1 MQTGCVYLIG
11 AGPGDPELITVKGLR
26 LIREADVIL
35 YDGLANPEFL
45 REARRG
51 CECINVEKR
60 PGFQR
65 VQQDEINQMMVNF
78 AQKGLVVVRLKG
90 GDPIVFGRGGEEAEV
105 LRDNEIPFEIVP
117 GITSAIAAPAYA
129 GIPVTHRGI
138 SPHVTIVTGTTAS
151 LEGEGK
157 VDWEG
162 LAKVGGTLLI
172 LMGTQKRDEI
182 ARRLIAGGRPPE
194 TPVAAVQWGS
204 LPLQRTVR
212 TTLGEMGAVE
222 MTNPAVIVVGKV
234 AAMDLDWFEA
244 KPLFGKTIAVT
255 RARTQASEL
264 VHMLRALGAQV
275 LEVPTIVFAEPDEW
289 RDVDCA
295 IADVHSYDWLVLTST
310 NGTDRFFER
319 LFKQGRD
326 VRALGGIKI
335 ATIGAATSARV
346 REWHLDVDLE
356 AANRTSEGLLAAL
369 DADLS
374 GQRFLLPRPEKSRDV
389 LANGIRERGGEV
401 REVVVYKTIM
411 PEYLPDNFLQ
421 FLKEDSIDLIAFTSS
436 STVLNLVNM
445 LKDARQSWRRM
456 PVACIGPITAQT
468 AVAQEFDVVVE
479 LDEKSV
485 SIFGLV
491 QAIADYFAQRGE
503 NAVDIRAGKQ

>member
-1 MQTGCVYLIG
+1 MRTGCVYLIG

-35 YDGLANPEFL
+35 YDGLANPEL
-45 REARRG
+45 LKEARRE

-65 VQQDEINQMMVNF
+65 VQQDGINHLMIDR
-78 AQKGLVVVRLKG
+78 AQKGLMVVRLKG

-105 LRDNEIPFEIVP
+105 LRNHEIRFEIVP

-172 LMGTQKRDEI
+172 LMGTRKRREI
-182 ARRLIAGGRPPE
+182 AQRLIAGGCPPE
-194 TPVAAVQWGS
+194 TPVAAIQWGS

-212 TTLGEMGAVE
+212 TSLGEMGAVE

-234 AAMDLDWFEA
+234 AAMDLDWFA
-244 KPLFGKTIAVT
+244 SKPLFGRTIAVT

-275 LEVPTIVFAEPDEW
+275 LEVPTIVFAEPQNW

-295 IADVHSYDWLVLTST
+295 IADIHTCDWLVLTST

-319 LFKQGRD
+319 LFKQGCD

-346 REWHLDVDLE
+346 REWHFNVDLE
-356 AANRTSEGLLAAL
+356 AANRASEGLLAAFGE
-369 DADLS
+369 DLS
-374 GQRFLLPRPEKSRDV
+374 GQHFLLPRPEKSRDV
-389 LANGIRERGGEV
+389 LANGLRERGGEV
-401 REVVVYKTIM
+401 HEVIVYKTVM
-411 PEYLPDNFLQ
+411 PECLPENFLQ
-421 FLKEDSIDLIAFTSS
+421 LLKQDAIDLIAFTSS
-436 STVLNLVNM
+436 STVLNLVSL
-445 LKDARQSWRRM
+445 LKKTRQNWKSL
-456 PVACIGPITAQT
+456 PAACIGPITAQT
-468 AVAQEFDVVVE
+468 AVVQGLDVVVE
-479 LDEKSV
+479 LDETSV
-485 SIFGLV
+485 SIAGLV
-491 QAIADYFAQRGE
+491 RAIVAYFRSG
-503 NAVDIRAGKQ
+503 

>member
-1 MQTGCVYLIG
+1 MKTGCVYLIG

-45 REARRG
+45 KEARRE

-65 VQQDEINQMMVNF
+65 VQQDEINQMMVDF
-78 AQKGLVVVRLKG
+78 ARKGLTVVRLKG

-105 LRDNEIPFEIVP
+105 LRKHNIPFEIVP

-172 LMGTQKRDEI
+172 LMGTQKRSEI

-234 AAMDLDWFEA
+234 AAMDLNWFEA

-275 LEVPTIVFAEPDEW
+275 LEVPTIAFAEPENW
-289 RDVDCA
+289 CDVDCA
-295 IADVHSYDWLVLTST
+295 IADIHSYDWLVLTST

-326 VRALGGIKI
+326 VRALGEVKI

-346 REWHLDVDLE
+346 REWRLNVDLE
-356 AANRTSEGLLAAL
+356 AVNRTSEGLLAAFGT
-369 DADLS
+369 DLS
-374 GQRFLLPRPEKSRDV
+374 GQRFLLPRPEESRDV
-389 LANGIRERGGEV
+389 LANKLRGRGAEV
-401 REVVVYKTIM
+401 RELVVYKTVM
-411 PEYLPDNFLQ
+411 PKSLPEDFLQ
-421 FLKEDSIDLIAFTSS
+421 LVEKEAIDLIAFTSS
-436 STVLNLVNM
+436 STVVNLASL
-445 LKDARQSWRRM
+445 LKKARQNWQYL
-456 PVACIGPITAQT
+456 PAACIGPITAQT
-468 AVAQEFDVVVE
+468 AVSQGFDVVVE
-479 LDEKSV
+479 LDETSV

-491 QAIADYFAQRGE
+491 KAIVTYFR
-503 NAVDIRAGKQ
+503 

>member
-1 MQTGCVYLIG
+1 MKTGCVYLIG

-45 REARRG
+45 KEARRE

-65 VQQDEINQMMVNF
+65 VQQDEINQMMVDF
-78 AQKGLVVVRLKG
+78 ARKGLTVVRLKG

-105 LRDNEIPFEIVP
+105 LRKHNISFEIVP

-151 LEGEGK
+151 LEGDGK

-172 LMGTQKRDEI
+172 LMGTQKRSEI

-194 TPVAAVQWGS
+194 TPVAAIQWGS

-234 AAMDLDWFEA
+234 AGMDLDWFA
-244 KPLFGKTIAVT
+244 SKSLFGKTIAVT

-264 VHMLRALGAQV
+264 VNMLRTLGAQV
-275 LEVPTIVFAEPDEW
+275 LEVPTIAFSEPGNW
-289 RDVDCA
+289 CDVDCA
-295 IADVHSYDWLVLTST
+295 IADIHAFDWLVLTST
-310 NGTDRFFER
+310 NGTDRFFGR

-326 VRALGGIKI
+326 VRALGEIKI

-346 REWHLDVDLE
+346 REWRLNVDLE
-356 AANRTSEGLLAAL
+356 AANRTSEGLLAAFG
-369 DADLS
+369 ADLS
-374 GQRFLLPRPEKSRDV
+374 GQDFLLPRPEKSRDV
-389 LANGIRERGGEV
+389 LANKLRERGAEV
-401 REVVVYKTIM
+401 RELVVYKTVM
-411 PEYLPDNFLQ
+411 PKCLPEEFLQ
-421 FLKEDSIDLIAFTSS
+421 LVEKEAIDLIAFTSS
-436 STVLNLVNM
+436 STVVNLASL
-445 LKDARQSWRRM
+445 LKKARQNRQYL
-456 PVACIGPITAQT
+456 PAACIGPITAQT
-468 AVAQEFDVVVE
+468 AVSQGFDVVVE
-479 LDEKSV
+479 LDETSV
-485 SIFGLV
+485 SISGLV
-491 QAIADYFAQRGE
+491 KAIVTYFR
-503 NAVDIRAGKQ
+503 

>member
-11 AGPGDPELITVKGLR
+11 AGPGDPELITVKGMR

-45 REARRG
+45 REARRE

-65 VQQDEINQMMVNF
+65 VQQDEINQMMVDF
-78 AQKGLVVVRLKG
+78 ARKGLMVVRLKG

-105 LRDNEIPFEIVP
+105 LRKHNISFEIVP

-151 LEGEGK
+151 LEGEGE

-172 LMGTQKRDEI
+172 LMGTRKRSEI

-234 AAMDLDWFEA
+234 AAMDLEWFA
-244 KPLFGKTIAVT
+244 SKPLFGKTIAVT

-264 VHMLRALGAQV
+264 AHMLRALGAQV
-275 LEVPTIVFAEPDEW
+275 LEVPTIAFAEPQNW

-295 IADVHSYDWLVLTST
+295 IADIHSYDWLVLTST
-310 NGTDRFFER
+310 NGTDRFLGR

-346 REWHLDVDLE
+346 REWRLNVDLE
-356 AANRTSEGLLAAL
+356 AVNRTSEGLLAAFG
-369 DADLS
+369 ADLS

-389 LANGIRERGGEV
+389 LANGLREHGAEV
-401 REVVVYKTIM
+401 CEVVVYKTVM
-411 PEYLPDNFLQ
+411 PKYLPKNFLQ
-421 FLKEDSIDLIAFTSS
+421 LIEKDAIDLIAFTSS
-436 STVLNLVNM
+436 STVVNLVRL
-445 LKDARQSWRRM
+445 LKKTRQNWKYL
-456 PVACIGPITAQT
+456 PAACIGPITAQT
-468 AVAQEFDVVVE
+468 AISQGFDVVVE
-479 LDEKSV
+479 LDETSV
-485 SIFGLV
+485 SISGLV
-491 QAIADYFAQRGE
+491 KAIATYFR
-503 NAVDIRAGKQ
+503 

>member
-26 LIREADVIL
+26 LIREADVVL

-45 REARRG
+45 KEARRE

-65 VQQDEINQMMVNF
+65 VQQDEINQMMVDF
-78 AQKGLVVVRLKG
+78 AQKGLTVVRLKG

-105 LRDNEIPFEIVP
+105 LRKHEIPFEIVP

-151 LEGEGK
+151 LEGDGE

-172 LMGTQKRDEI
+172 LMGTQKRSEI

-212 TTLGEMGAVE
+212 TTLGKMGAVE

-234 AAMDLDWFEA
+234 AAMDLDWFA
-244 KPLFGKTIAVT
+244 SKPLFGKTIAVT

-275 LEVPTIVFAEPDEW
+275 LEVPTIAFAEPGNW

-295 IADVHSYDWLVLTST
+295 IADIHSYDWLVLTST

-326 VRALGGIKI
+326 VRALSGIKI

-346 REWHLDVDLE
+346 REWHLNVDLE
-356 AANRTSEGLLAAL
+356 ATNRASEGLLAAFG
-369 DADLS
+369 ANFS
-374 GQRFLLPRPEKSRDV
+374 GQRFLLPCPEKSRDL
-389 LANGIRERGGEV
+389 LANGLRERGGVV
-401 REVVVYKTIM
+401 RELVVYKTVM
-411 PEYLPDNFLQ
+411 PEYLPEEFLQ
-421 FLKEDSIDLIAFTSS
+421 LVEKDAIDLIAFTSS
-436 STVLNLVNM
+436 STVLNLVN
-445 LKDARQSWRRM
+445 LFKKTRQNWEYL
-456 PVACIGPITAQT
+456 PAACIGPITAQT

-479 LDEKSV
+479 LDETAV
-485 SIFGLV
+485 SISGLV
-491 QAIADYFAQRGE
+491 KAIVTYFR
-503 NAVDIRAGKQ
+503 

>member
-1 MQTGCVYLIG
+1 MKTGCVYLIG

-45 REARRG
+45 KEARRECG
-51 CECINVEKR
+51 CINVEKR

-65 VQQDEINQMMVNF
+65 VQQDEINQMMVDF
-78 AQKGLVVVRLKG
+78 AQRGLMVVRLKG

-105 LRDNEIPFEIVP
+105 LRKHNIPFEIVP

-151 LEGEGK
+151 LEGDGK

-172 LMGTQKRDEI
+172 LMGTQKRSEI
-182 ARRLIAGGRPPE
+182 ARRLIAGGRPSE
-194 TPVAAVQWGS
+194 TPVAAIQWGS

-234 AAMDLDWFEA
+234 AGMDLDWFA
-244 KPLFGKTIAVT
+244 SKPLFGKTIAVT

-264 VHMLRALGAQV
+264 VNMLRVLGAQV
-275 LEVPTIVFAEPDEW
+275 LEVPTIAFSEPGNW
-289 RDVDCA
+289 CDVDCA
-295 IADVHSYDWLVLTST
+295 IADIHAFDWLVLTST
-310 NGTDRFFER
+310 NGTDRFFGR

-346 REWHLDVDLE
+346 REWCLNVDLE
-356 AANRTSEGLLAAL
+356 AANRTSEGLLAAFG
-369 DADLS
+369 ADLS
-374 GQRFLLPRPEKSRDV
+374 GQDFLLPRPEESRDV
-389 LANGIRERGGEV
+389 LANKLRERGAEV
-401 REVVVYKTIM
+401 RELVVYKTVM
-411 PEYLPDNFLQ
+411 PKCLPEEFLQ
-421 FLKEDSIDLIAFTSS
+421 LVEKEAIDLIAFTSS
-436 STVLNLVNM
+436 STVVNLASL
-445 LKDARQSWRRM
+445 LKKARQNWQYL
-456 PVACIGPITAQT
+456 PAACIGPITAQT
-468 AVAQEFDVVVE
+468 AVSQRFDVVVE
-479 LDEKSV
+479 LDETSV
-485 SIFGLV
+485 SISGLV
-491 QAIADYFAQRGE
+491 KAIVTYFR
-503 NAVDIRAGKQ
+503 

>member
-1 MQTGCVYLIG
+1 MQTGCVYLVG

-45 REARRG
+45 KEARG
-51 CECINVEKR
+51 ECKCINVEKR

-65 VQQDEINQMMVNF
+65 VQQDEINHMMVNF
-78 AQKGLVVVRLKG
+78 AQKGLMVVRLKG
-90 GDPIVFGRGGEEAEV
+90 GDPIIFGRGGEEAEV
-105 LRDNEIPFEIVP
+105 LRGHEIPFEIVP

-138 SPHVTIVTGTTAS
+138 SSHVTIVTGTTTS

-172 LMGTQKRDEI
+172 LMGTQKRSEI

-222 MTNPAVIVVGKV
+222 MTNPSVIVVGKV
-234 AAMDLDWFEA
+234 AAMDLDWFA
-244 KPLFGKTIAVT
+244 SKPLFGKTIAVT
-255 RARTQASEL
+255 RARTQASKL

-275 LEVPTIVFAEPDEW
+275 LEVPTIAFAEPQNW

-295 IADVHSYDWLVLTST
+295 IADIHTFDWLVLTST
-310 NGTDRFFER
+310 NGTDRFFKR
-319 LFKQGRD
+319 LFKQDRD

-346 REWHLDVDLE
+346 REWHLNVDLE
-356 AANRTSEGLLAAL
+356 AANRASEGLLVAFG
-369 DADLS
+369 ADLS
-374 GQRFLLPRPEKSRDV
+374 GQRFLLPRPEKTRDV
-389 LANGIRERGGEV
+389 LASGLRKRGGEV
-401 REVVVYKTIM
+401 RELVVYKTVM
-411 PEYLPDNFLQ
+411 PKCLPENFLQ
-421 FLKEDSIDLIAFTSS
+421 LVEKEAIDLIAFTSS
-436 STVLNLVNM
+436 STVLNLVNL
-445 LKDARQSWRRM
+445 LKKTRQNWGYL
-456 PVACIGPITAQT
+456 PAACIGPITAQT
-468 AVAQEFDVVVE
+468 ATAQGFDVVVE
-479 LDEKSV
+479 LDDTSV
-485 SIFGLV
+485 SISGLV
-491 QAIADYFAQRGE
+491 KRIVAYF
-503 NAVDIRAGKQ
+503 K

>member
-35 YDGLANPEFL
+35 YDGLANPEL
-45 REARRG
+45 LQEARRG

-65 VQQDEINQMMVNF
+65 VQQDEINQMMVDL
-78 AQKGLVVVRLKG
+78 AQKGLMVVRLKG

-105 LRDNEIPFEIVP
+105 LRDHEIPFEIVP

-129 GIPVTHRGI
+129 GIPVTHRGV

-151 LEGEGK
+151 LEGEGE
-157 VDWEG
+157 VGWEG

-172 LMGTQKRDEI
+172 LMGTRKRSEI
-182 ARRLIAGGRPPE
+182 ARRLIAGGRSPE
-194 TPVAAVQWGS
+194 TPVAAIQWGS

-212 TTLGEMGAVE
+212 TTLVEMGAVE
-222 MTNPAVIVVGKV
+222 MTNPAVIVVGEV
-234 AAMDLDWFEA
+234 AAMDLDWFA
-244 KPLFGKTIAVT
+244 SKPLFGKTIAVT

-275 LEVPTIVFAEPDEW
+275 LEVPTIAFAEPENW
-289 RDVDCA
+289 CDVDCA
-295 IADVHSYDWLVLTST
+295 IADIHSFDWLVLTST

-326 VRALGGIKI
+326 VRALGGVKI

-346 REWHLDVDLE
+346 REWHLSVDIE
-356 AANRTSEGLLAAL
+356 AANRTSEGLLAAF

-374 GQRFLLPRPEKSRDV
+374 GQRFLLPCPEKSRDV
-389 LANGIRERGGEV
+389 LANGLKDRGGKV
-401 REVVVYKTIM
+401 REVVVYKTVM
-411 PEYLPDNFLQ
+411 PECLPEKFLQ
-421 FLKEDSIDLIAFTSS
+421 LLKQDAIDLVAFTSS
-436 STVLNLVNM
+436 STVLNLVSL
-445 LKDARQSWRRM
+445 LKKTRQNWKYS
-456 PVACIGPITAQT
+456 PAACIGPITAHT
-468 AVAQEFDVVVE
+468 AVSQGFDVVVE
-479 LDEKSV
+479 LDETSV
-485 SIFGLV
+485 SVSGLV
-491 QAIADYFAQRGE
+491 KAIVAYFS
-503 NAVDIRAGKQ
+503 

>member
-35 YDGLANPEFL
+35 YDGLANPEL
-45 REARRG
+45 LQEARRG

-65 VQQDEINQMMVNF
+65 VQQDEINQMMVDL
-78 AQKGLVVVRLKG
+78 AQKGLMVVRLKG

-105 LRDNEIPFEIVP
+105 LRDHEIPFEIVP

-129 GIPVTHRGI
+129 GIPVTHRGV

-151 LEGEGK
+151 LEGEGE
-157 VDWEG
+157 VGWEG

-172 LMGTQKRDEI
+172 LMGTRKRSEI
-182 ARRLIAGGRPPE
+182 ARRLIAGGRSPE
-194 TPVAAVQWGS
+194 TPVAAIQWGS

-212 TTLGEMGAVE
+212 TTLVEMGAVE
-222 MTNPAVIVVGKV
+222 MTNPAVIVVGEV
-234 AAMDLDWFEA
+234 AAMDLDWFA
-244 KPLFGKTIAVT
+244 SKPLFGKTIAVT
-255 RARTQASEL
+255 RARMQASEL

-275 LEVPTIVFAEPDEW
+275 LEVPTIAFAEPENW

-295 IADVHSYDWLVLTST
+295 IADIHTFDWLVLTST

-335 ATIGAATSARV
+335 ATIGTATSARV
-346 REWHLDVDLE
+346 REWHLSVDIE
-356 AANRTSEGLLAAL
+356 AANRTSEGLLAAF

-374 GQRFLLPRPEKSRDV
+374 GQRFLLPCPEKSRDV
-389 LANGIRERGGEV
+389 LANGLKDRGGKV
-401 REVVVYKTIM
+401 REVVVYKTVM
-411 PEYLPDNFLQ
+411 PECLPEKFLQ
-421 FLKEDSIDLIAFTSS
+421 LLKQDAIDLVAFTSS
-436 STVLNLVNM
+436 STVLNLVSL
-445 LKDARQSWRRM
+445 LKKTRQNWKYS
-456 PVACIGPITAQT
+456 PAACIGPITAHT
-468 AVAQEFDVVVE
+468 AVSQGFDVVVE
-479 LDEKSV
+479 LDETSV
-485 SIFGLV
+485 SVSGLV
-491 QAIADYFAQRGE
+491 KAIVAYFS
-503 NAVDIRAGKQ
+503 

>member
-1 MQTGCVYLIG
+1 MQSGRVYLIG

-26 LIREADVIL
+26 LVREADVIL

-45 REARRG
+45 KEARPE

-65 VQQDEINQMMVNF
+65 VQQDEINQMMVDF
-78 AQKGLVVVRLKG
+78 ALKGLMVVRLKG

-105 LRDNEIPFEIVP
+105 LRDHEIPFEIVP

-138 SPHVTIVTGTTAS
+138 SPQVTIVTGTTAS
-151 LEGEGK
+151 LEGEGE

-172 LMGTQKRDEI
+172 LMGTRKRSEI

-194 TPVAAVQWGS
+194 TPVAAIQWGS

-222 MTNPAVIVVGKV
+222 MINPSVIVVGKV
-234 AAMDLDWFEA
+234 AAMDLGWFEA

-264 VHMLRALGAQV
+264 VQMLRALGAQV
-275 LEVPTIVFAEPDEW
+275 LEVPTIEFAEPGNWCE
-289 RDVDCA
+289 VDGA
-295 IADVHSYDWLVLTST
+295 IADIHSFDWLVLTST

-326 VRALGGIKI
+326 IRALGGIKI
-335 ATIGAATSARV
+335 ATIGAATSAQV
-346 REWHLDVDLE
+346 REWHLNIDLE
-356 AANRTSEGLLAAL
+356 AANRTSEGLLAAFG
-369 DADLS
+369 ADLS

-389 LANGIRERGGEV
+389 LANRFRERGAEV
-401 REVVVYKTIM
+401 RELIVYKTVM
-411 PEYLPDNFLQ
+411 PECLPEDFLR
-421 FLKEDSIDLIAFTSS
+421 LLEEKSIDLIAFTSS
-436 STVLNLVNM
+436 STVLNLVSL
-445 LKDARQSWRRM
+445 LKNTQQKWKCVPA
-456 PVACIGPITAQT
+456 ACIGPITAQT
-468 AVAQEFDVVVE
+468 AVTQGFDVVVE
-479 LDEKSV
+479 LDETSV
-485 SIFGLV
+485 SISGLV
-491 QAIADYFAQRGE
+491 QAIAAYFS
-503 NAVDIRAGKQ
+503 

>member
-35 YDGLANPEFL
+35 YDGLANPEL
-45 REARRG
+45 LKEARRE

-65 VQQDEINQMMVNF
+65 VQQDEINHLMVDR
-78 AQKGLVVVRLKG
+78 AQKGLMVVRLKG

-105 LRDNEIPFEIVP
+105 LRNHEIPFEIVP

-172 LMGTQKRDEI
+172 LMGTRKRREI
-182 ARRLIAGGRPPE
+182 AQRLIAGGCPPE
-194 TPVAAVQWGS
+194 TPVAAIQWGS

-212 TTLGEMGAVE
+212 TSLGEMGAVE
-222 MTNPAVIVVGKV
+222 MTNPTVIVVGKV
-234 AAMDLDWFEA
+234 AAMDLDWFA
-244 KPLFGKTIAVT
+244 SKPLFGRTIAVT

-264 VHMLRALGAQV
+264 VRMLRALGAQV
-275 LEVPTIVFAEPDEW
+275 LEVPTIVFAEPQNW
-289 RDVDCA
+289 LDVDCA
-295 IADVHSYDWLVLTST
+295 IADIHTCDWLVLTST

-319 LFKQGRD
+319 LFKQGCD

-346 REWHLDVDLE
+346 REWHFNVDLE
-356 AANRTSEGLLAAL
+356 AAHRASEGLLAAFGE
-369 DADLS
+369 DLS

-389 LANGIRERGGEV
+389 LANGLRERGGEV
-401 REVVVYKTIM
+401 RELIVYKTVM
-411 PEYLPDNFLQ
+411 PECLPENFLQ
-421 FLKEDSIDLIAFTSS
+421 LLKQDAIDLIAFTSS
-436 STVLNLVNM
+436 STVLNLVNL
-445 LKDARQSWRRM
+445 LKKTRQNWKSL
-456 PVACIGPITAQT
+456 PAACIGPITAQT
-468 AVAQEFDVVVE
+468 AVVQGLDVVVE
-479 LDEKSV
+479 LDETSV
-485 SIFGLV
+485 SIAGLV
-491 QAIADYFAQRGE
+491 KAIAAYFRYG
-503 NAVDIRAGKQ
+503 

>member
-1 MQTGCVYLIG
+1 MKTGCVYLIG

-45 REARRG
+45 KEARRE

-65 VQQDEINQMMVNF
+65 VQQDEINQIMVDF
-78 AQKGLVVVRLKG
+78 AQKGLMVVRLKG

-105 LRDNEIPFEIVP
+105 LRDHEISFEIVP

-151 LEGEGK
+151 LEGDGK

-172 LMGTQKRDEI
+172 LMGTQKRSEI

-194 TPVAAVQWGS
+194 TPVAAIQWGS

-234 AAMDLDWFEA
+234 AGMDLDWFA
-244 KPLFGKTIAVT
+244 SKPLFGKTIAVT

-264 VHMLRALGAQV
+264 VNMLRTLGAQV
-275 LEVPTIVFAEPDEW
+275 LEVPTIAFSEPGNW
-289 RDVDCA
+289 CDVDYA
-295 IADVHSYDWLVLTST
+295 IADIHAFDWLVLTST
-310 NGTDRFFER
+310 NGTDRFFGR

-326 VRALGGIKI
+326 VRALGEIKI

-346 REWHLDVDLE
+346 REWRLNVDLE
-356 AANRTSEGLLAAL
+356 AANRTSEGLLAAFG
-369 DADLS
+369 ADLS
-374 GQRFLLPRPEKSRDV
+374 GQAFLLPRPEESRDV
-389 LANGIRERGGEV
+389 LANKLRERGAEV
-401 REVVVYKTIM
+401 RELVVYKTVM
-411 PEYLPDNFLQ
+411 PKCLPEEFLQ
-421 FLKEDSIDLIAFTSS
+421 LVEKEAIDLIAFTSS
-436 STVLNLVNM
+436 STVVNLASL
-445 LKDARQSWRRM
+445 LKKARQNWQYL
-456 PVACIGPITAQT
+456 PAACIGPITAQT
-468 AVAQEFDVVVE
+468 AISQGFDVVVE
-479 LDEKSV
+479 LDETSV
-485 SIFGLV
+485 AISGLV
-491 QAIADYFAQRGE
+491 KAIVTYFR
-503 NAVDIRAGKQ
+503 

>member
-1 MQTGCVYLIG
+1 MKTGCVYLIG

-26 LIREADVIL
+26 LIRDADVIL

-45 REARRG
+45 KEARRE

-65 VQQDEINQMMVNF
+65 VQQDEINQMMVNR
-78 AQKGLVVVRLKG
+78 AQEGLTVVRLKG

-105 LRDNEIPFEIVP
+105 LRKHNIPFEIVP

-151 LEGEGK
+151 LEGDGK

-172 LMGTQKRDEI
+172 LMGTQKRGEI

-194 TPVAAVQWGS
+194 TPVAAIQWGS

-275 LEVPTIVFAEPDEW
+275 LEVPTIAFAEPENW
-289 RDVDCA
+289 CDVDCA
-295 IADVHSYDWLVLTST
+295 IADIHSYDWLILTST

-326 VRALGGIKI
+326 VRALGEVKI

-346 REWHLDVDLE
+346 REWRLNVDLE
-356 AANRTSEGLLAAL
+356 AVNRTSEGLLVAFGT
-369 DADLS
+369 DLS
-374 GQRFLLPRPEKSRDV
+374 GQRFLLPRPEESRDV
-389 LANGIRERGGEV
+389 LANKLRECGGEV
-401 REVVVYKTIM
+401 REIVVYKTVM
-411 PEYLPDNFLQ
+411 PKCLPEEFLQ
-421 FLKEDSIDLIAFTSS
+421 FLKKDAIDLIAFTSS
-436 STVLNLVNM
+436 STVVNLVSL
-445 LKDARQSWRRM
+445 LKKTRQNWKYL
-456 PVACIGPITAQT
+456 PAACIGPITAQT
-468 AVAQEFDVVVE
+468 AVSQGFDVVVE
-479 LDEKSV
+479 LDETSV
-485 SIFGLV
+485 SISGLV
-491 QAIADYFAQRGE
+491 KAITEYFKF
-503 NAVDIRAGKQ
+503 V

>member
-1 MQTGCVYLIG
+1 MQTGCVYLVG

-35 YDGLANPEFL
+35 YDGLANPEL
-45 REARRG
+45 LKEARPG

-65 VQQDEINQMMVNF
+65 VQQDEINQMMVDF
-78 AQKGLVVVRLKG
+78 AQKGLTVVRLKG

-105 LRDNEIPFEIVP
+105 LRDHEIPFEIVP

-172 LMGTQKRDEI
+172 LMGTQKRSEI
-182 ARRLIAGGRPPE
+182 ARRLIAGGLPPE
-194 TPVAAVQWGS
+194 TPVAAIQWGS

-212 TTLGEMGAVE
+212 TTLGNMDAVE

-234 AAMDLDWFEA
+234 AAMDLDWFA
-244 KPLFGKTIAVT
+244 SKPLFGKTIAVT
-255 RARTQASEL
+255 RARTQASDL

-275 LEVPTIVFAEPDEW
+275 LEVPTIAFVEPKNW
-289 RDVDCA
+289 CDVDYA
-295 IADVHSYDWLVLTST
+295 IADIHSFDWLVLTST

-319 LFKQGRD
+319 LYKQGRD

-346 REWHLDVDLE
+346 REWHLNVDLE
-356 AANRTSEGLLAAL
+356 AANRTSEGLLAAFGT
-369 DADLS
+369 DLS
-374 GQRFLLPRPEKSRDV
+374 GQRFLLPCPEKSRDV
-389 LANGIRERGGEV
+389 FANGIRERCGEV
-401 REVVVYKTIM
+401 HEVIVYETVM
-411 PEYLPDNFLQ
+411 PKCLSENFLQ
-421 FLKEDSIDLIAFTSS
+421 LLEKEAFDLIAFTSS
-436 STVLNLVNM
+436 STVLNLVNL
-445 LKDARQSWRRM
+445 LKETQQNWECLPA
-456 PVACIGPITAQT
+456 ACIGPITAQT
-468 AVAQEFDVVVE
+468 AVAQGFDVVVE
-479 LDEKSV
+479 LDETSV
-485 SIFGLV
+485 SVSGFV
-491 QAIADYFAQRGE
+491 QAIAAYFR
-503 NAVDIRAGKQ
+503 

>member
-1 MQTGCVYLIG
+1 MKTGCVYLIG

-45 REARRG
+45 KEARRE

-65 VQQDEINQMMVNF
+65 VQQDEINQMMVDF
-78 AQKGLVVVRLKG
+78 ARKGLTVVRLKG

-105 LRDNEIPFEIVP
+105 LRKHNIPFEIVP

-151 LEGEGK
+151 LEGDGK

-172 LMGTQKRDEI
+172 LMGTQKRSEI

-275 LEVPTIVFAEPDEW
+275 LEVPTIAFAEPENW
-289 RDVDCA
+289 CDVDCA
-295 IADVHSYDWLVLTST
+295 IADIHSYDWLVLTST

-326 VRALGGIKI
+326 VRALGEVKI

-346 REWHLDVDLE
+346 REWRLNVDLE
-356 AANRTSEGLLAAL
+356 AVNRTSEGLLAAFGT
-369 DADLS
+369 DLS
-374 GQRFLLPRPEKSRDV
+374 GQRFLLPRPEESRDV
-389 LANGIRERGGEV
+389 LANKLRERGAEV
-401 REVVVYKTIM
+401 RELVVYKTVM
-411 PEYLPDNFLQ
+411 PKCLPEDFLQ
-421 FLKEDSIDLIAFTSS
+421 LVEKEAIDLIAFTSS
-436 STVLNLVNM
+436 STVVNLASL
-445 LKDARQSWRRM
+445 LKKARQNWQYL
-456 PVACIGPITAQT
+456 PAACIGPITAQT
-468 AVAQEFDVVVE
+468 AVSQGFDVVVE
-479 LDEKSV
+479 LDETSV

-491 QAIADYFAQRGE
+491 KAIVTYFR
-503 NAVDIRAGKQ
+503 

>member
-45 REARRG
+45 KEAQRE

-65 VQQDEINQMMVNF
+65 VQQDEINQMMVDR
-78 AQKGLVVVRLKG
+78 AQEGLMVVRLKG

-105 LRDNEIPFEIVP
+105 LRKHEIPFEIVP

-151 LEGEGK
+151 LEGEI
-157 VDWEG
+157 DWEG
-162 LAKVGGTLLI
+162 LAKIGGTLLI
-172 LMGTQKRDEI
+172 LMGTQKRSEI
-182 ARRLIAGGRPPE
+182 ARRLIAGGRSPE
-194 TPVAAVQWGS
+194 TPVAAIQWGS

-234 AAMDLDWFEA
+234 AGIDLDWFES

-255 RARTQASEL
+255 RARAQASEL

-275 LEVPTIVFAEPDEW
+275 LEVPTIAFLEPQNW
-289 RDVDCA
+289 YDVDDA
-295 IADVHSYDWLVLTST
+295 IADIQAFDWLVLTST

-326 VRALGGIKI
+326 VRALGEIKI
-335 ATIGAATSARV
+335 ATIGAATSSRV
-346 REWHLDVDLE
+346 REWHLNVDLE
-356 AANRTSEGLLAAL
+356 ATNRASEGLLA
-369 DADLS
+369 DFGTDLS

-389 LANGIRERGGEV
+389 LANGLRDRGGEV
-401 REVVVYKTIM
+401 REVVVYKTVM
-411 PEYLPDNFLQ
+411 PECLPEEFLQ
-421 FLKEDSIDLIAFTSS
+421 LLEKEAIDLIAFTSS
-436 STVLNLVNM
+436 STVLNLVSL
-445 LKDARQSWRRM
+445 LKKARQNWKYL
-456 PVACIGPITAQT
+456 PAACIGPITAQT
-468 AVAQEFDVVVE
+468 AVAQGFDVVVA
-479 LDEKSV
+479 LDETSV
-485 SIFGLV
+485 SISGLV
-491 QAIADYFAQRGE
+491 KAIATYFR
-503 NAVDIRAGKQ
+503 

>member
-1 MQTGCVYLIG
+1 METGRVYLIG

-45 REARRG
+45 KKARRG

-65 VQQDEINQMMVNF
+65 VQQDEINQMMVDF
-78 AQKGLVVVRLKG
+78 AQKGLIVVRLKG

-105 LRDNEIPFEIVP
+105 LRNHEIPFEIVP

-151 LEGEGK
+151 LEGEGE

-172 LMGTQKRDEI
+172 LMGTRKRSEI

-194 TPVAAVQWGS
+194 TPVAAIQWGS

-212 TTLGEMGAVE
+212 TTLREMGTVE
-222 MTNPAVIVVGKV
+222 MINPSVIVVGKV
-234 AAMDLDWFEA
+234 AAMDLDWFA
-244 KPLFGKTIAVT
+244 SKPLFGRTIAVT

-264 VHMLRALGAQV
+264 VQQLRELGAQV
-275 LEVPTIVFAEPDEW
+275 IEVPTIEFSEPGNWCE
-289 RDVDCA
+289 VDGA
-295 IADVHSYDWLVLTST
+295 IADIHSFDWLVLTST

-326 VRALGGIKI
+326 VRALGKIKI

-346 REWHLDVDLE
+346 REWHLNVDRE
-356 AANRTSEGLLAAL
+356 ATNRTSEGLLAAFG
-369 DADLS
+369 ADLS
-374 GQRFLLPRPEKSRDV
+374 GQRFLIPRPEKSRDV
-389 LANGIRERGGEV
+389 LAKGLRERGGEV
-401 REVVVYKTIM
+401 REIVVYQTVM
-411 PEYLPDNFLQ
+411 PKCLPEKFLH
-421 FLKEDSIDLIAFTSS
+421 FLEKDTIDLVAFTSS
-436 STVLNLVNM
+436 STVLNLVSL
-445 LKDARQSWRRM
+445 LKNTRPNWQYVPA
-456 PVACIGPITAQT
+456 ACIGPITAQT
-468 AVAQEFDVVVE
+468 AVSHGFDVAVE
-479 LDEKSV
+479 LDETSV
-485 SIFGLV
+485 SISGLV
-491 QAIADYFAQRGE
+491 RAIAAYFS
-503 NAVDIRAGKQ
+503 